1 MGVSRDLNGMIME
14 LVWLQANTDY
24 LQEWSI
30 LLANNKSIQ
39 NDDIRTIVLDGGDN

>member
-14 LVWLQANTDY
+14 LVWLQANAIY

-30 LLANNKSIQ
+30 LLTNNKSIQ